1 MDEIKQLLEAQARAF
16 EEFKRAN
23 DAKMAEIE
31 KKGFASAE
39 ALERFAKVEAEL
51 KRIDTESA
59 ELAGRIAAA
68 QLAGVAGKASEDR
81 AATERKAAFERY
93 LRKGD
98 GGLSEAE
105 FKAMRTS
112 SDPDGGYLVIPEV
125 DAAIDRVAG
134 TISAMYRLAKTV
146 TISTAKWE
154 KMMKTAGMS
163 MRRIGDGSAG
173 GESTN
178 PKYAKI
184 GIEVHTAEVEPWVFN
199 ETLEDASIDLA
210 ADLAEEAG
218 IAFAEGS
225 GAEFITGDGVGKARG
240 ITAYS
245 NVANASYAWGSIGYI
260 ASGAAGAFAATN
272 PADKLVALQ
281 HALKSQYRSGAVWLT
296 NDTTLGTMRQ
306 MKDGSGSFYLW
317 NPDPAGGFGGRFLGS
332 PVEIDDNMPAIAA
345 NSYSL
350 AYGNLARAYA
360 VVQRAGT
367 ALIRDNIT
375 SKGQTKFNFRRRFGG
390 GIYNYEALKLMK
402 FATS

>member
-23 DAKMAEIE
+23 DTKLAEIE
-31 KKGFASAE
+31 QKGFASAE
-39 ALERFAKVEAEL
+39 ALERFAKVETEM
-51 KRIDTESA
+51 KRIDAASA

-68 QLAGVAGKASEDR
+68 QLAGVAGKSGEDP
-81 AATERKAAFERY
+81 AAGERKAAFNRY
-93 LRKGD
+93 LRKGEQ
-98 GGLSEAE
+98 GLNEAE
-105 FKAMRTS
+105 VKAMRTA

-125 DAAIDRVAG
+125 EAAIDRVAG
-134 TISAMYRLAKTV
+134 TVSAMYRLGKTV

-163 MRRIGDGSAG
+163 MRRIGDGAAG

-178 PKYAKI
+178 PKYAKVS
-184 GIEVHTAEVEPWVFN
+184 IEVHTAEVEPWVFN
-199 ETLEDASIDLA
+199 ETLEDASTDLA

-218 IAFAEGS
+218 IAFAEGA

-260 ASGAAGAFAATN
+260 ASGAAGAFAGSN
-272 PADKLVALQ
+272 PSDKVVALQ
-281 HALKSQYRSGAVWLT
+281 HALKSQYRSGAVWLC
-296 NDTTLGTMRQ
+296 NDATLGTMRQ
-306 MKDGSGSFYLW
+306 MKDGSGAYYLW

-332 PVEIDDNMPAIAA
+332 VVEVDDNMPAIAA